1 MEIQSHI
8 ISTIKVL
15 DIGDSA
21 EHLIGFFRDTEYS
34 HVAIVENGIFVG
46 VMAEEDLSGVDS
58 SKKISDYRFNLE
70 NFHAVKEASWVEVLE
85 IFTRNET
92 NLLPV
97 LDEKFLVIG
106 YYRLLDVL
114 GVLIETPFFREPGGI
129 LVVAKGMKDHSFSE
143 IAQIIE
149 SNNTRILGAFITDIQ
164 NDVVMTTI
172 KLSAENF
179 NEVLQTFRR
188 YNYSILFGTIHDQ
201 FLEDLKQRSDYLD
214 KYLNV

>member
-8 ISTIKVL
+8 IDTIKVF
-15 DIGDSA
+15 DTGDSLK
-21 EHLIGFFRDTEYS
+21 EVVSFFKDSLFS
-34 HVAIVENGIFVG
+34 HVAIVENGIFLG
-46 VMAEEDLSGVDS
+46 VLAKDDLGTYDEM
-58 SKKISDYRFNLE
+58 KTIGDYQYHLE
-70 NFHAVKEASWVEVLE
+70 TFHTWKEATWLEVLE

-97 LDEKFLVIG
+97 LEEDRTVVG
-106 YYRLLDVL
+106 YYQLLDVL
-114 GVLIETPFFREPGGI
+114 GMLIETPFFREPGGI
-129 LVVAKGMKDHSFSE
+129 LVVAKSSKDHSFSE
-143 IAQIIE
+143 ISQIIE
-149 SNNTRILGAFITDIQ
+149 SNNTRLLGAFITDIQ
-164 NDVVMTTI
+164 NDVVITTI
-172 KLSAENF
+172 KLNSENF

>member
-8 ISTIKVL
+8 IDTIKVFDTEDL
-15 DIGDSA
+15 LENVIQ
-21 EHLIGFFRDTEYS
+21 FFRDSVFS
-34 HVAIVENGIFVG
+34 HVAVKDNGRYLG
-46 VMAEEDLSGVDS
+46 VIAEDDLASFDER
-58 SKKISDYRFNLE
+58 KKISDYRYSLE
-70 NFHAVKEASWVEVLE
+70 TFSVSREATWLEVLE

-97 LDEKFLVIG
+97 LGEQLEVVG

-114 GVLIETPFFREPGGI
+114 GLLVETPFFREPGGI
-129 LVVAKGMKDHSFSE
+129 LVVAKGKKDHSFSE
-143 IAQIIE
+143 ISQIIE

-172 KLSAENF
+172 KLSSENF

>member
-1 MEIQSHI
+1 MEIHSHI
-8 ISTIKVL
+8 IDTIKVFDTEDL
-15 DIGDSA
+15 LEDVIR
-21 EHLIGFFRDTEYS
+21 FFRESVYS
-34 HVAIVENGIFVG
+34 HVAVQENGRYLG
-46 VMAEEDLSGVDS
+46 VIPEEDVGSFNEK
-58 SKKISDYRFNLE
+58 KKIRDYGYGLE
-70 NFHAVKEASWVEVLE
+70 SFSANKEATWLEVLE

-92 NLLPV
+92 NILPV
-97 LDEKFLVIG
+97 LGDEMEVVG

-114 GVLIETPFFREPGGI
+114 GLLIETPFFREPGGI
-129 LVVAKGMKDHSFSE
+129 LVVAKGRKDHSFSE
-143 IAQIIE
+143 ISQIIE

-172 KLSAENF
+172 KLSSENF

-188 YNYSILFGTIHDQ
+188 YNYSILFGTIQDQ

>member
-15 DIGDSA
+15 DIGESA
-21 EHLIGFFRDTEYS
+21 EHLISFFRDTEYS

-46 VMAEEDLSGVDS
+46 VMAEEDLSGVDN
-58 SKKISDYRFNLE
+58 SKKISDYLFNLE
-70 NFHAVKEASWVEVLE
+70 NFHAGKEASWVEVLE

>member
-8 ISTIKVL
+8 IDTIKVF
-15 DIGDSA
+15 DTGDLL
-21 EHLIGFFRDTEYS
+21 ENVIGFFRDSVYS
-34 HVAIVENGIFVG
+34 HVAIMENGRFLG
-46 VMAEEDLSGVDS
+46 VMAEDDLASFDAR
-58 SKKISDYRFNLE
+58 KKISDYRYSLE
-70 NFHAVKEASWVEVLE
+70 AFSVGREATWLEVLE

-97 LDEKFLVIG
+97 LGDEMEVVG

-114 GVLIETPFFREPGGI
+114 GLLVETPFFREPGGI
-129 LVVAKGMKDHSFSE
+129 LVVAKGKKDHSFSE
-143 IAQIIE
+143 ISQIIE
-149 SNNTRILGAFITDIQ
+149 SSNTRILGAFITDIQ

-172 KLSAENF
+172 KLSSENF

-188 YNYSILFGTIHDQ
+188 YNYSILFGTIQDQ